1 MHCFTAATQV
11 LCLGEACR
19 NSIKTRLKYKSALD
33 TLSAISP
40 AGAAAAARAQHAV
53 KLVTLIS
60 RFQKRLCLDEVYG
73 QPRPGNATCENQR
86 GAARAKKGR
95 SHMQLLS
102 KRFASAVC
110 TVCINTLPQHP
121 RHAAQQTATPT
132 FRTTILS
139 AFTAWTE
146 MLSELPA
153 LAL

>member
-40 AGAAAAARAQHAV
+40 AGAAAAARAQHAF

-60 RFQKRLCLDEVYG
+60 YYHKRLCLDEAYG
-73 QPRPGNATCENQR
+73 QPRPGNAMCDNQR
-86 GAARAKKGR
+86 GAAVAKKDR

-110 TVCINTLPQHP
+110 IVCINTLPQYP
-121 RHAAQQTATPT
+121 GHAAKQTATTT
-132 FRTTILS
+132 FRTMILS
-139 AFTAWTE
+139 AFTALTACS
-146 MLSELPA
+146 LNCLH
-153 LAL
+153 